1 MQLFLLPGKF
11 PHLVASILGPKKT
24 SSTEVTD
31 KEEVIL
37 NFGEVPVQSTSSKWI
52 ELHNVS
58 PVSTDLYLPFYS
70 DLSCTDLQS
79 LVGAV
84 YSHPRS
90 HGPFSQ
96 HQTSGLFQFEILTI
110 KNENSVHA
118 QKLKHGKVCYSWCQP
133 GLYLRPSPS
142 LAVVRDPHLGI

>member
-11 PHLVASILGPKKT
+11 SHLVASISGPKKT
-24 SSTEVTD
+24 SSTDVTD

-37 NFGEVPVQSTSSKWI
+37 NFGEVLVQSTASKWI
-52 ELHNVS
+52 ELHNFS

-70 DLSCTDLQS
+70 DLSCAGLQS

-96 HQTSGLFQFEILTI
+96 HQTSEILTI
-110 KNENSVHA
+110 KNEYSVHA
-118 QKLKHGKVCYSWCQP
+118 QKLKHGKVILGPSQP
-133 GLYLRPSPS
+133 VLDLRPSPS
-142 LAVVRDPHLGI
+142 LAVVCDPHLSI